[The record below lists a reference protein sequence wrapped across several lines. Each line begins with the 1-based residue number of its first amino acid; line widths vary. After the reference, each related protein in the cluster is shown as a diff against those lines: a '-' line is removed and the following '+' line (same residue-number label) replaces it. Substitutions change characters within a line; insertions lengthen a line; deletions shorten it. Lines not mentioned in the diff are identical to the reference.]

1 MPYKGAAP
9 AVTDTIGGQTQM
21 MFPSLFTATPYVKA
35 GKLRAI
41 GVAGAKR
48 SAILPDV
55 PTLAEQGIAGV
66 DVGQWYGLFAPAGTP
81 RAVVDQL
88 NKAMNT
94 VLNDPATVKKLE
106 DHGADVET
114 STPQQLRELVQKELA
129 RWRKVVEV
137 GKLKPD

>member
-1 MPYKGAAP
+1 
-9 AVTDTIGGQTQM
+9 
-21 MFPSLFTATPYVKA
+21 
-35 GKLRAI
+35 
-41 GVAGAKR
+41 
-48 SAILPDV
+48 
-55 PTLAEQGIAGV
+55 
-66 DVGQWYGLFAPAGTP
+66 VGQWYGLFAPAGTP
-81 RAVVDQL
+81 RTVVDQI

-94 VLNDPATVKKLE
+94 VLNDPATIKKLE